1 MGRVVA
7 TGENTA
13 QLLARV
19 PLFAGMSAES
29 LRELAAVAVP
39 RSFEAGHVIFREG
52 DQGDT
57 AYVIRSGKVRVTRQ
71 HSSGRTITL
80 AELRP
85 GQIFGELAMFD
96 HETRSATVEAIERT
110 AALALLARDLK
121 RVLQRHPEI
130 ALKLLGAFA
139 GRLRAANERISRQS
153 FQTVPSRVA
162 NVLLAQVGQRQEE
175 GAGESDVL
183 VRATRAELAQLA
195 GTSRESASRF
205 LASLERA
212 GIVTN
217 GRGKV
222 VVHEPAALRNYI
234 Y

>member
-1 MGRVVA
+1 MA
-7 TGENTA
+7 TGEDTA

-19 PLFAGMSAES
+19 PLFAGMSVES
-29 LRELAAVAVP
+29 LRELASVAVP
-39 RSFEAGHVIFREG
+39 RSFEAGHVVFREG

-80 AELRP
+80 VELRP

-110 AALALLARDLK
+110 SALALLARDLK
-121 RVLQRHPEI
+121 RVLQRDPAI

-162 NVLLAQVGQRQEE
+162 NVLLTQVVQRQEE

-205 LASLERA
+205 LASLERD
-212 GIVTN
+212 GIVTC

>member
-1 MGRVVA
+1 VA
-7 TGENTA
+7 TGEDTA

-29 LRELAAVAVP
+29 LRELASVAVP
-39 RSFEAGHVIFREG
+39 RSFEPGHVVFREG

-80 AELRP
+80 VELRP

-110 AALALLARDLK
+110 SALALLARDLK
-121 RVLQRHPEI
+121 RVLQRDPEI
-130 ALKLLGAFA
+130 ALKLLGTFA
-139 GRLRAANERISRQS
+139 GRLRAANERVSRQS

-162 NVLLAQVGQRQEE
+162 NVLLTQVVQRQEE

-205 LASLERA
+205 LASLERD
-212 GIVTN
+212 GIVTC

>member
-1 MGRVVA
+1 VA
-7 TGENTA
+7 TGEDTA

-19 PLFAGMSAES
+19 PLFAGMSVES
-29 LRELAAVAVP
+29 LRELASVAVP
-39 RSFEAGHVIFREG
+39 RSFEAGHVVFREG

-80 AELRP
+80 VELRP

-110 AALALLARDLK
+110 SALALLARDLK
-121 RVLQRHPEI
+121 RVLQRDPAI

-162 NVLLAQVGQRQEE
+162 NVLLTQVVQRQEE

-205 LASLERA
+205 LASLERD
-212 GIVTN
+212 GIVTC